1 MLPGALVAITGNG
14 RTKAQQIIVYPARSE
29 AREPSS
35 FYFSS
40 SMGRNLISLVM
51 ISSWSEKAMIYYYL
65 SKPATD
71 SFSLP
76 SVEGEPSLVY
86 EFVSFFAPSFT

>member
-1 MLPGALVAITGNG
+1 MHAFLIVSTICTLIWKQPTSYGLPSCLYSCVLPCCLVALTGNG

-40 SMGRNLISLVM
+40 SMGRNLISLV
-51 ISSWSEKAMIYYYL
+51 IVSSW
-65 SKPATD
+65 
-71 SFSLP
+71 
-76 SVEGEPSLVY
+76 
-86 EFVSFFAPSFT
+86 